1 MVAVSIL
8 QIIDEVPEI
17 ARLLV
22 LEMDRINKPQSD
34 MMSSSQAFREYGQAW
49 VKKHLASGELR
60 TLRHGNRKMVS
71 RAEMERI
78 KAKENAAARLL
89 IRKKKKSC

>member
-1 MVAVSIL
+1 MTATSIL

-34 MMSSSQAFREYGQAW
+34 LMSTSQAFREYGQAW
-49 VKKHLASGELR
+49 VKKLLEAKALR
-60 TLRHGNRKMVS
+60 VVRHGNRKMLS
-71 RAEMERI
+71 RAEMERV
-78 KAKENAAARLL
+78 KAKENTAARLL
-89 IRKKKKSC
+89 VRKKKESC

>member
-1 MVAVSIL
+1 MTATSIL

-34 MMSSSQAFREYGQAW
+34 LMSTNQAYREYGQAW
-49 VKKHLASGELR
+49 VKKLLQAKAIR
-60 TLRHGNRKMVS
+60 VIRHGNRKMLS
-71 RAEMERI
+71 RAEMERV
-78 KAKENAAARLL
+78 KVKENTAARLL
-89 IRKKKKSC
+89 IRKKKESC